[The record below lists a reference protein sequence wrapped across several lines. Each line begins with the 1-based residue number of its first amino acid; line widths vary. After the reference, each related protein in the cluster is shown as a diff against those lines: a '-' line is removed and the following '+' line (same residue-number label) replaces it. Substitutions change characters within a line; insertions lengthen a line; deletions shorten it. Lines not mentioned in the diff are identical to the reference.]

1 MATVEPILCKAGF
14 ALFVAG
20 LLLGAAIPRLKSP
33 RLGLSAHLTAVQGGI
48 ALIAIGLLWPHFNLG
63 PLTSTV
69 LSFALWISTWL
80 LSLGIALAAVYGASK
95 VLPIAGQGLRASAKQ
110 EQAVAILVVGS
121 STVLTLSSIVIF
133 ALWIG
138 GP

>member
-1 MATVEPILCKAGF
+1 MASIEPILCKAGF

-20 LLLGAAIPRLKSP
+20 LLLGAAIPRFKSP

-48 ALIAIGLLWPHFNLG
+48 ALIAIGLLWPHFNLA

-80 LSLGIALAAVYGASK
+80 LSLGIALAAMCGASK

-110 EQAVAILVVGS
+110 EQAVAILVGGS
-121 STVLTLSSIVIF
+121 SVVLTLSSIVIF

-138 GP
+138 GT